1 MRTRRD
7 PQGFTLIELMIVV
20 AIIGVLAAVAIPMFM
35 GSMSSA
41 KSSEALLQLDKIG
54 KRALIEYNTHATY
67 PQQTTAMTPAQDCC
81 TQNAGGKKKCAVV
94 ATDWDTPEWRALDF
108 SIEKDFYYQ
117 YEYSTAG
124 GNGSTFTATATGDRD
139 CDGTM
144 ITYTLNGDTV
154 NGTPRTTLTEP
165 PPNSD

>member
-1 MRTRRD
+1 MRTRRA

-35 GSMSSA
+35 GSMSAA
-41 KSSEALLQLDKIG
+41 KSSEALLQLDKLG
-54 KRALIEYNTHATY
+54 KRALIEYNTHATF
-67 PQQTTAMTPAQDCC
+67 PLVTAALTPAQDCC

-94 ATDWDTPEWRALDF
+94 AADWSTPEWRALDF

-139 CDGTM
+139 CDGTT
-144 ITYTLNGDTV
+144 ITYTLNGEAAG
-154 NGTPRTTLTEP
+154 GTPRTTLIEP